1 MARRAYQG
9 NSRRKRY
16 TGAWTGLPTRKR
28 DTQGPPVMHAAAS
41 PRVPRALRAKN
52 AGDQENGKTGK
63 PCGCIGIR

>member
-16 TGAWTGLPTRKR
+16 TVAWTGLSARKR
-28 DTQGPPVMHAAAS
+28 DTQGPPVVHAATA
-41 PRVPRALRAKN
+41 PRVPRALRANN

-63 PCGCIGIR
+63 PCGCFGIR